1 MKNPPIS
8 HYLVT
13 TVCLLVF
20 LKSQVSA
27 QSSTI
32 KFIAPI
38 LLQEKP
44 KGSITLNTPD
54 MRLLDFYER
63 DSIITKNA
71 ENLVIHKNSL
81 YININGTGRIYR
93 LDTAGNA
100 VRVDSTYYQGS
111 TFGAKFLTYNDT
123 LILAGG
129 YGFWHSTGA
138 IRFYKEFFHEWDIYK
153 FKNPIP
159 FSMGLNAYSFWNGV
173 SQKLFLIYTDANP
186 EFTHANTTD
195 NRVKIQAFDFKSK
208 RWWDKEKLLNPE
220 IARSLWELSLV
231 TETEKGLMFNTK
243 NSRESI
249 LIDFEK
255 EQIYNVD
262 ESVSDNIIQQFNKSQ
277 NRIVYAKKDS
287 IKILDLSKNVNY
299 AIPINPRHLKLSK
312 LDLYHN
318 AFQISDYLNLQNILI
333 AGCILSLLV
342 LYINR
347 KKLISKPK
355 AKDDIEASPLNH
367 NMDAFKRFCLG
378 IENEEQLILE
388 VLAKNEQIQK
398 YTTTIELN
406 NKLGIEN
413 KPIKIQNN
421 LRATLIGDINKKFNL
436 ATTANEELIERVRSD
451 FDKRFFEYKL
461 NSRYAHV
468 VSKFFGND

>member
-8 HYLVT
+8 HYLVAT
-13 TVCLLVF
+13 ACLLVF
-20 LKSQVSA
+20 LKSQVSG

-111 TFGAKFLTYNDT
+111 TFGAKFLTHNDT

-159 FSMGLNAYSFWNGV
+159 FSMGLNAYSFWNGI

-195 NRVKIQAFDFKSK
+195 KRVKIQAFDFKSK

-299 AIPINPRHLKLSK
+299 AIPINPTHLKLSK

-333 AGCILSLLV
+333 AGGIMSLVV

-436 ATTANEELIERVRSD
+436 TTSANEELIERVRSD

-461 NSRYAHV
+461 NNRYAHV

>member
-8 HYLVT
+8 HYLVAT
-13 TVCLLVF
+13 ACLLVF
-20 LKSQVSA
+20 LKSQVIA

-44 KGSITLNTPD
+44 KGSITLNTPG

-111 TFGAKFLTYNDT
+111 TFGAKFLTHNDT

-186 EFTHANTTD
+186 EFTHANTAD

-220 IARSLWELSLV
+220 IARSLWELSLG

-312 LDLYHN
+312 LDLYDN
-318 AFQISDYLNLQNILI
+318 DFQISDYLNLQNILI
-333 AGCILSLLV
+333 AGGIMSLLV
-342 LYINR
+342 LYISR

-355 AKDDIEASPLNH
+355 AKDDIEASALNH

>member
-8 HYLVT
+8 HYLVAI
-13 TVCLLVF
+13 VCLLVF
-20 LKSQVSA
+20 FNVQVSA
-27 QSSTI
+27 QSTTI

-44 KGSITLNTPD
+44 NGSIYLNTPN
-54 MRLLDFYER
+54 MKLLELDEH
-63 DSIITKNA
+63 DSIIKNNA
-71 ENLVIHKNSL
+71 QNLVVHKNNL

-100 VRVDSTYYQGS
+100 VRVDNTYYQGS
-111 TFGAKFLTYNDT
+111 TFGAKFLTHNDT

-186 EFTHANTTD
+186 EFNHAYKTD

-262 ESVSDNIIQQFNKSQ
+262 ESMSDNIIQQFNKSQ
-277 NRIVYAKKDS
+277 NRIVFAKKDS
-287 IKILDLSKNVNY
+287 IKILDLSKNIEF
-299 AIPINPRHLKLSK
+299 AIPLSHTNLKLST
-312 LDLYHN
+312 LNLYHT
-318 AFQISDYLNLQNILI
+318 AFQISDYINLTNSLI
-333 AGCILSLLV
+333 AGLILSLV
-342 LYINR
+342 ILYIIW
-347 KKLISKPK
+347 KKLSSKPK
-355 AKDDIEASPLNH
+355 KTDTIEISPLN
-367 NMDAFKRFCLG
+367 NNIDNYKRFFMG
-378 IENEEQLILE
+378 IENEEKLILE
-388 VLAKNEQIQK
+388 VLAKNELIK
-398 YTTTIELN
+398 KNTTTTELN
-406 NKLGIEN
+406 NKLGIEK
-413 KPIKIQNN
+413 KPVKIQNN
-421 LRATLIGDINKKFNL
+421 VRAMLIGNINKKFNVT
-436 ATTANEELIERVRSD
+436 TTANEELIERIRSE

-461 NSRYAHV
+461 NRRYAQIIA
-468 VSKFFGND
+468 KFFEK

>member
-8 HYLVT
+8 LYFVAIA
-13 TVCLLVF
+13 CLLVF
-20 LKSQVSA
+20 FKSQVSA

-44 KGSITLNTPD
+44 KGSVTLNTPD

-81 YININGTGRIYR
+81 FININGTGRIYR

-111 TFGAKFLTYNDT
+111 TFGAKFLTHNDT

-129 YGFWHSTGA
+129 YGFWQSTGA

-153 FKNPIP
+153 FKHSIP
-159 FSMGLNAYSFWNGV
+159 FSMGLNAHSFWNGV

-186 EFTHANTTD
+186 EFNHANKTD

-262 ESVSDNIIQQFNKSQ
+262 ESVSGNIIQHFNKSQ
-277 NRIVYAKKDS
+277 NRIVFAKRDS
-287 IKILDLSKNVNY
+287 IKILDLSKNIEF
-299 AIPINPRHLKLSK
+299 AIPLSHTSLKLST
-312 LDLYHN
+312 LNLYHTD
-318 AFQISDYLNLQNILI
+318 FQIADYINLTNALI
-333 AGCILSLLV
+333 AGLILSLV
-342 LYINR
+342 ILYIIW
-347 KKLISKPK
+347 KKLSSKPK
-355 AKDDIEASPLNH
+355 KTDTIEITPLNN
-367 NMDAFKRFCLG
+367 NMDKYKRFFMG
-378 IENEEQLILE
+378 IVKEEKLILD
-388 VLAKNEQIQK
+388 VLAKNELIK
-398 YTTTIELN
+398 KNTTTTELN
-406 NKLGIEN
+406 NKLGIEK
-413 KPIKIQNN
+413 KPVKIQNN
-421 LRATLIGDINKKFNL
+421 VRAMLIGDINKKFNM
-436 ATTANEELIERVRSD
+436 ATTANEELIERIRSE

-461 NSRYAHV
+461 NRRYAQIIA
-468 VSKFFGND
+468 KLFEK

>member
-8 HYLVT
+8 HYLVA

-100 VRVDSTYYQGS
+100 VRIDSTYYQGS
-111 TFGAKFLTYNDT
+111 TFGAKFLTTNDT

-129 YGFWHSTGA
+129 YGFWQSTGA
-138 IRFYKEFFHEWDIYK
+138 IRFFKESFHEWDIYK

-159 FSMGLNAYSFWNGV
+159 FSMGLNAYSFWNKT
-173 SQKLFLIYTDANP
+173 SHKLFLIYTDGVP
-186 EFTHANTTD
+186 EYIHADKTD
-195 NRVKIQAFDFKSK
+195 KRVKIQAFDFKSK

-277 NRIVYAKKDS
+277 NRIVFAKKDS
-287 IKILDLSKNVNY
+287 IKILDLSKNIEF
-299 AIPINPRHLKLSK
+299 AIPLSHTNLKLST
-312 LDLYHN
+312 LNLYHT
-318 AFQISDYLNLQNILI
+318 AFQISDYINLTNSLI
-333 AGCILSLLV
+333 AGLILSLV
-342 LYINR
+342 ILYIIW
-347 KKLISKPK
+347 KKLSSKPK
-355 AKDDIEASPLNH
+355 KTDTIEISPLNN
-367 NMDAFKRFCLG
+367 NMDSYKRFFMG
-378 IENEEQLILE
+378 IENEEKLILE
-388 VLAKNEQIQK
+388 VLAKNELIK
-398 YTTTIELN
+398 KNTTTTELN
-406 NKLGIEN
+406 NKLGIEK
-413 KPIKIQNN
+413 KPVKIQNN
-421 LRATLIGDINKKFNL
+421 VRAMLIGNINKKFNVT
-436 ATTANEELIERVRSD
+436 TTANEELIERIRSE

-461 NSRYAHV
+461 NRRYAQIIA
-468 VSKFFGND
+468 KLFE